1 MAEPGPAAGP
11 APRDGWTPTRAAVLL
26 GVLWGLSAMGTS
38 ATSVVLGPLSTDLQL
53 GTTATAWVLTS
64 FAMAFAASTAVFG
77 RVADSTGP
85 RVPFLL
91 GGVLLAIG
99 AAVAASA
106 GDLTLLI
113 AGRVLQG
120 LGAGAVP
127 VLVTTILSARFD
139 GADRAVALGRTN
151 SVVVVMSSIGPLAG
165 GLLGVL
171 VGWRGPFA
179 LPILALLLLPFVA
192 RLAPATGTGAKVDAV
207 GAALVSL
214 TAGMLLV
221 LVQTLG
227 TPSWLTAAA
236 AGALLPLVV
245 GAVLHVRARPAGFLP
260 VQVATDPTVLRA
272 AVAGAGMPLIYFAG
286 LIAVPLQ
293 LDARGWDPLQNGL
306 LLLPGALVGS
316 VVSFNSARVL
326 ARFGRRG
333 TALLGLSVSSAGG
346 LVAAGTSLSPW
357 LAAVGFMGLSVGY
370 ALAQPALV
378 GAVAAA
384 VPEDLRGSALGMF
397 TLVFFVG
404 AGLGSAVVGGLGDPL
419 GLSGALAV
427 AVIGPVTGA
436 RVLATARGSVAW
448 GEPRR
453 AP

>member
-1 MAEPGPAAGP
+1 MSPVV
-11 APRDGWTPTRAAVLL
+11 APGWTPTRAAVLL

-38 ATSVVLGPLSTDLQL
+38 ATSVVLGPLAGDLSL

-64 FAMAFAASTAVFG
+64 FALAFAASTAVFG

-91 GGVLLAIG
+91 GGILLAVG
-99 AAVAASA
+99 AAVSASA
-106 GDLTLLI
+106 PDLTVLLL
-113 AGRVLQG
+113 GRTLQG
-120 LGAGAVP
+120 VGAGAVP

-139 GADRAVALGRTN
+139 GQDRTVALGRTN
-151 SVVVVMSSIGPLAG
+151 SVVVVMSSIGPLVG

-179 LPILALLLLPFVA
+179 VPVLALLLLPLAA
-192 RLAPATGTGAKVDAV
+192 RLAPARGTGAPVDTL

-214 TAGMLLV
+214 TAGTLLV

-227 TPSWLTAAA
+227 TPSWATAA
-236 AGALLPLVV
+236 AGATLLPLVA
-245 GAVLHVRARPAGFLP
+245 GAVLHVRAHPRGFLP
-260 VQVATDPTVLRA
+260 LQVVTDVTVVRA
-272 AVAGAGMPLIYFAG
+272 SLAGAGMPLVYFAG

-316 VVSFNSARVL
+316 AVSFNSGPVVARL
-326 ARFGRRG
+326 GRRG
-333 TALLGLSVSSAGG
+333 TAVLGLSLSALGA
-346 LVAAGTSLSPW
+346 LVASGTGLSPW
-357 LAAVGFMGLSVGY
+357 LAGVGFVGLSTGY

-378 GAVAAA
+378 GSVAAA
-384 VPEDLRGSALGMF
+384 VPEELRGSALGMF

-404 AGLGSAVVGGLGDPL
+404 AGLGSAVVGGFGDVLTLP
-419 GLSGALAV
+419 GALAV
-427 AVIGPVTGA
+427 AVVGPVVGT
-436 RVLATARGSVAW
+436 LLLLTAPPSAAW
-448 GEPRR
+448 RS
-453 AP
+453 